1 MREIFPGRVTAEI
14 EAPFV
19 VFIIGFRINN
29 FFKFRKWIPV
39 GRAMGPMVRELMAD
53 KDKGLLHAEVFFY
66 RRGVGLLQYWKS
78 YDHLETYARE
88 KSGLHLSA
96 WAKFN
101 RLVGDDGSV
110 GIWHET
116 YTVQPGNFEVIY
128 GNMPRFGLG
137 AAANSVVPTTGS
149 RATARERLKTNEKK
163 ADAAE

>member
-1 MREIFPGRVTAEI
+1 MKEILPGRVTAEI

-53 KDKGLLHAEVFFY
+53 KGKGLLHAEVFFY

-88 KSGLHLSA
+88 KTGLHMSA

-137 AAANSVVPTTGS
+137 AAADNVVPTTGN
-149 RATARERLKTNEKK
+149 RATSRDRLKVNEKK